1 MQEGVIT
8 ITNRDCF
15 PLPVKLYFSLKS
27 VSMEKTYYLEDVTVS
42 AQQHPRHFL
51 LPTEEELNNLKVGD
65 KVRLFF
71 VFNFEA
77 ADGCR
82 AERMWIE
89 LSAINGTQ
97 FTGYLTNKPL
107 YIKDITT
114 GELVTFERKH
124 IASILLPRWPDAGKK
139 AIITRRALEM
149 RAVNWLVRE
158 DPYNETDSGWQLFYG
173 DEDDT
178 YLEDADNAAIV
189 SLEEVLDFEPLLE
202 EAFQGSHGAYEWDA
216 ANGRFVAV

>member
-1 MQEGVIT
+1 
-8 ITNRDCF
+8 
-15 PLPVKLYFSLKS
+15 
-27 VSMEKTYYLEDVTVS
+27 MEKSYYLEDVTAS
-42 AQQHPRHFL
+42 ARLNPRHFL
-51 LPTEEELNNLKVGD
+51 MPSNEELNNLKAGD

-71 VFNFEA
+71 VFNFETE
-77 ADGCR
+77 DGCR

-89 LSAINGTQ
+89 LSEINGTQ

-107 YIKDITT
+107 YIKDLSAGDLI
-114 GELVTFERKH
+114 TFERKH
-124 IASILLPRWPDAGKK
+124 IASVLLPHWPDATKK
-139 AIITRRALEM
+139 AIITQRALEM

-158 DPYNETDSGWQLFYG
+158 EPFNETDSGWQLFYG

-216 ANGRFVAV
+216 ATGKFAAV